1 MATTKTDHYGNT
13 WTIYETAADY
23 ITENITP
30 GLGDV
35 ELTNEQAQEVADKML
50 IHFGMA
56 DTAGNTTHTGLVEN
70 PDLDFWDVVAEV
82 LGDK

>member
-1 MATTKTDHYGNT
+1 MATTTTDHYGNT

-35 ELTNEQAQEVADKML
+35 ELTNEQAQEIADKML

-56 DTAGNTTHTGLVEN
+56 DVAGHTTASGLVEN

>member
-1 MATTKTDHYGNT
+1 MATTKTDFYGNT
-13 WTIYETAADY
+13 WHIYETAADY

-56 DTAGNTTHTGLVEN
+56 DTAGHTTASGLVEN

-82 LGDK
+82 IGDK